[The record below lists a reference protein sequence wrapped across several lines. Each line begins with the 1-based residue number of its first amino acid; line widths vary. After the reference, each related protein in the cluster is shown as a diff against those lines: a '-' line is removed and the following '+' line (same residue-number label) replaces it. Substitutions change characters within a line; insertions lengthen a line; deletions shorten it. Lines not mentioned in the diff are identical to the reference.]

1 MDKEILKFKKADVE
15 TIKQEIDK
23 LNKDVDICKDYL
35 TTIVFQLK
43 AFDKATDLMFEN
55 VGDILPEPPNMEEL
69 EAMIED
75 EKEFVNGLLK
85 ELYERY
91 DNDLKQIGYLEGL
104 MICKGEMKCPYYLLK
119 FTDSENYTIEL
130 KKEKFTDIC
139 FEWDKCIGLIDED
152 NGNYSL
158 KLYKVYN
165 EDLGNE
171 GRELIGL
178 KIRQEKTE
186 KEKRNEKNK
195 RH

>member
-1 MDKEILKFKKADVE
+1 MDKEILKFKEADIE

-91 DNDLKQIGYLEGL
+91 DNDLKKVGYLEGL
-104 MICKGEMKCPYYLLK
+104 LLCKGEMKLPYYLLK
-119 FTDSENYTIEL
+119 FTNSDNYTIEL
-130 KKEKFTDIC
+130 KKKNFTDIC
-139 FEWDKCIGLIDED
+139 FEWDKCIGLIDE
-152 NGNYSL
+152 NSGSYSL
-158 KLYKVYN
+158 ELYKVYN

-171 GRELIGL
+171 GRELIGS
-178 KIRQEKTE
+178 KIRQEKQK
-186 KEKRNEKNK
+186 KEK
-195 RH
+195 